1 MKTEFLSM
9 RSFVAAL
16 VVALST
22 PAAHGAPA
30 QPEAVDQAPDPDSP
44 EFVDYVMRR
53 FDDLYRGERSHS
65 LLEMRVKTEHWKRA
79 MAMEGWSLGTE
90 YSLIRIL
97 APKKERGTATLKAKE
112 DLFTYL
118 NKTGRTIKI
127 TGGMMGGSW
136 MGSHFTNDDLVRE
149 SRFSED
155 YDIKKTATKVVDGN
169 PVYTFTAIP
178 KPNAAV
184 VWGKVE
190 IVVRH
195 DLLPMGQAFFDEDGR
210 KVKELEFS
218 DFREMAGRMLPSRMI
233 MHPLDKPGEY
243 TEIIYKTIEFGVD
256 LDKTFF
262 TLQRLKSM

>member
-1 MKTEFLSM
+1 MTSI
-9 RSFVAAL
+9 RRFVVLAAVL
-16 VVALST
+16 AVGAPVAT
-22 PAAHGAPA
+22 PARGEPA
-30 QPEAVDQAPDPDSP
+30 QAAKSEAVPDPESP

-79 MAMEGWSLGTE
+79 MAMEAWSLGTE

-97 APKKERGTATLKAKE
+97 APKKERGTATLKAGN

-149 SRFSED
+149 SRLSED
-155 YDIKKTATKVVDGN
+155 YEIKKTSTETVDGK
-169 PVYTFTAIP
+169 PQYTFTAIP
-178 KPNAAV
+178 KPDAPV
-184 VWGKVE
+184 VWGKVV
-190 IVVRH
+190 ITVRH
-195 DLLPMGQAFFDEDGR
+195 DLLPVQQAFYDEEGQR
-210 KVKELEFS
+210 VKELEFS
-218 DFREMAGRMLPSRMI
+218 QFRETGGRSMPMRMI
-233 MHPLDKPGEY
+233 MRPLDKPGEY
-243 TEIIYKTIEFGVD
+243 TEVIYKTVEFGVD

-262 TLQRLKSM
+262 TLQRLKAM